1 MHVLITLSDST
12 DPHIPNW
19 TEPRALLDI
28 ISLGNLVLYAC
39 ALEGIRDL
47 ESDQSVLLEW
57 MTARDAYVFA
67 VAAFQRE
74 FTTDGI
80 SNLFLESAKRFGA
93 SLYDYVTALQDK
105 WELNADSTGT
115 DRNLF
120 ETALGDAFNFKT
132 AKEVLGWDVDKG
144 FFRDAAVVETD
155 PLKRTL
161 MWEPSFSIRER
172 HR

>member
-1 MHVLITLSDST
+1 MRVLITLSDST

-80 SNLFLESAKRFGA
+80 SNLFLESAKHFGA

-105 WELNADSTGT
+105 WELNTDSTGT
-115 DRNLF
+115 DRDLF

-132 AKEVLGWDVDKG
+132 RQRSTQLGHWQGIFPRCSIGWNGPFKEDTDVG
-144 FFRDAAVVETD
+144 AFFLNTWT
-155 PLKRTL
+155 P
-161 MWEPSFSIRER
+161 
-172 HR
+172 